1 MFEII
6 LDTMV
11 IKMNKGIKSKEVKKK
26 TLSSMATTTIT
37 INMIISIDISDLDCK
52 HTLANK

>member
-11 IKMNKGIKSKEVKKK
+11 IKMNKGIKSKEVKKNIVEHGNDNNHNQYDN
-26 TLSSMATTTIT
+26 L
-37 INMIISIDISDLDCK
+37 
-52 HTLANK
+52 H